1 MRIGFILDGNFKT
14 DNRVINEARILEDR
28 GHTVFVLNPGIKN
41 QPVFE
46 SYSQGIKIV
55 RFGLRKKWLNWFFAL
70 ENIIPFYD
78 LIWSSATKSMI
89 GRYNIESVHA
99 HDLYLA
105 RAGHMAAKKRKIPLV
120 VDLHENYPA
129 AVMEYKWA
137 NRFPSRIV
145 VRPQQWGRKEREYL
159 SYASSI
165 IVLSNTFKTDLVK
178 RYPLLNPTRVFIYPN
193 VPDADSLLS
202 FPVND
207 RVFEKNN
214 RLVLFYF
221 GVISRRRGIITSI
234 EALRKLLPRHPYLHL
249 LLIGPVD
256 RAEKA
261 EFEQLICDRTVK
273 ENITYFPWKDIGEL
287 PSYLA
292 CSDICLS
299 PLLRNPQHD
308 SGVANK
314 IFQYMLFEKPLLVS
328 DCLPQKEIIEETMC
342 GRYFRNNDAD
352 DMARV
357 IEEMISSSE
366 DLVNMGKKGKKA
378 VIEKY
383 NTVVQGEAIEASHL
397 SAF

>member
-14 DNRVINEARILEDR
+14 DNRVINEARILENR
-28 GHTVFVLNPGIKN
+28 GHSVFVLNPAAES
-41 QPVFE
+41 QPRFE
-46 SYSQGIKIV
+46 AYSQGIKIV
-55 RFGLRKKWLNWFFAL
+55 RFGLRKKWLNWFFAI
-70 ENIIPFYD
+70 ENIIPVYD
-78 LIWSSATKSMI
+78 RIWSAGIKSAIRK
-89 GRYNIESVHA
+89 YNLESIHV

-105 RAGHMAAKKRKIPLV
+105 RAGRLAVKRLKIPLV

-137 NRFPSRIV
+137 NRFPARLV
-145 VRPQQWGRKEREYL
+145 VRPQQWKRKEKKYL
-159 SYASSI
+159 SYASSV
-165 IVLSNTFKTDLVK
+165 IVLSNTFRADLAT
-178 RYPLLNPTRVFIYPN
+178 RYPSLNPQKIFIYPN
-193 VPDADSLLS
+193 VPDSDNLLS

-207 RVFEKNN
+207 RVFAKENK
-214 RLVLFYF
+214 LVLFYF

-234 EALRKLLPRHPYLHL
+234 EALRNLLPRYPYLHL

-256 RAEKA
+256 KAEKT
-261 EFEQLICDRTVK
+261 EFEQLINDRSVK
-273 ENITYFPWKDIGEL
+273 QNITYFPWKDIGEL

-292 CSDICLS
+292 CTDICLS

-328 DCLPQKEIIEETMC
+328 DCLPQKEIIEETSC

-357 IEEMISSSE
+357 IEEMICSPE
-366 DLVNMGKKGKKA
+366 ELVNMGKNGKKA

-383 NTVVQGEAIEASHL
+383 NTIIQGEAIEAAHL